1 MQGTLEH
8 SAKADMQSGKR
19 PDPKSSE
26 PEPPWEES
34 RLPGQRSGEGLKDI
48 FKLLSRDIR
57 RKAGLPP
64 QEEPEKKDKK
74 P

>member
-1 MQGTLEH
+1 
-8 SAKADMQSGKR
+8 MQSGKR
-19 PDPKSSE
+19 PAPPPPSDSD
-26 PEPPWEES
+26 PEPDAAWEES

-48 FKLLSRDIR
+48 FKLLARDIR

>member
-1 MQGTLEH
+1 MP
-8 SAKADMQSGKR
+8 GKR
-19 PDPKSSE
+19 PDPPPSPSE
-26 PEPPWEES
+26 PSWEES

-64 QEEPEKKDKK
+64 QEDPEKKKEKK